1 MRGYAGGGAGATF
14 LTLLP
19 KHPMSKMA
27 LRKIKIPVVEKE
39 IWVENRLG
47 LHARPAATITATA
60 KQYDATVTLEKDGT
74 PIDAR
79 DMLALL
85 TLDCP
90 QGTRLVLKA
99 TGPQAREAAT
109 VIAAL
114 FARKFG
120 ES

>member
-1 MRGYAGGGAGATF
+1 
-14 LTLLP
+14 
-19 KHPMSKMA
+19 MA
-27 LRKIKIPVVEKE
+27 QRKARIPLVEKE

-60 KQYDATVTLEKDGT
+60 RQYDATVTLEKDGA
-74 PIDAR
+74 PVDAR
-79 DMLALL
+79 DMLSLL

-99 TGPQAREAAT
+99 TGPQAREAAS
-109 VIAAL
+109 VIASL